1 MNRKTD
7 NELLDDVLAEAAPAN
22 FREALLDET
31 LRIVRRRRRLRQV
44 RNVVGMLIF
53 MGFLGVFVRQQML
66 KKPSSIAIAP
76 QPTKPVEKGYTVI
89 HSQPLSASDVITTH
103 PPGAIPLIT
112 SAATVEI
119 VETTPGQFRLI
130 NDQQLLAL
138 VAAHPAVLVRTGPNS
153 EQLVFANP
161 QDAKG
166 FPLN

>member
-7 NELLDDVLAEAAPAN
+7 HELLDDVLAEAAPAN
-22 FREALLDET
+22 FLEALLDET
-31 LRIVRRRRRLRQV
+31 LRVVRRRRRIRQV
-44 RNVVGMLIF
+44 RNVVGMLII
-53 MGFLGVFVRQQML
+53 LGTLGIFVRQQTL
-66 KKPSSIAIAP
+66 KKPSVAIAP
-76 QPTKPVEKGYTVI
+76 QAPRPVEKGYTLI
-89 HSQPLSASDVITTH
+89 RTQPLSAGNVITTH
-103 PPGAIPLIT
+103 PPGAVPLIT
-112 SAATVEI
+112 SAATVTI

-138 VAAHPAVLVRTGPNS
+138 VAAHPAVLVRTGPDS

>member
-31 LRIVRRRRRLRQV
+31 LRVVRRRRRLRHA
-44 RNVVGMLIF
+44 RNVTGMLAILCLLGIF
-53 MGFLGVFVRQQML
+53 VWQKNL
-66 KKPSSIAIAP
+66 KTTSIAIVP
-76 QPTKPVEKGYTVI
+76 QPPQPIEKGYTLI
-89 HSQPLSASDVITTH
+89 RTQPLSAGDVITTH
-103 PPGAIPLIT
+103 PSGTMPFIT
-112 SAATVEI
+112 SAATVAI

-138 VAAHPAVLVRTGPNS
+138 VAAHPAILVRTSPNS

>member
-7 NELLDDVLAEAAPAN
+7 NELLDDVLAEAAPAG
-22 FREALLDET
+22 FREALLDKT
-31 LRIVRRRRRLRQV
+31 LRVVRRRRQIRRA
-44 RNVVGMLIF
+44 RNVAGMFIIVGLLGIF
-53 MGFLGVFVRQQML
+53 VWQKTL
-66 KKPSSIAIAP
+66 KKPSMSIVP
-76 QPTKPVEKGYTVI
+76 QGPRLAQKGYALIRT
-89 HSQPLSASDVITTH
+89 QPLSAVDVVTTH
-103 PPGAIPLIT
+103 PPSAVPFIT

-119 VETTPGQFRLI
+119 VETTSGHFRMI

-161 QDAKG
+161 RDAKG

>member
-31 LRIVRRRRRLRQV
+31 LRVVRRRRRIRQV
-44 RNVVGMLIF
+44 RNVVGMLIIL
-53 MGFLGVFVRQQML
+53 GFLGIFVRQQTL
-66 KKPSSIAIAP
+66 RKPSIAIAP
-76 QPTKPVEKGYTVI
+76 QPARPVEKGYTLL
-89 HSQPLSASDVITTH
+89 HTQPLLAAAVITTH
-103 PPGAIPLIT
+103 PSGTMPFIT
-112 SAATVEI
+112 SAATVAI

-161 QDAKG
+161 QDANG